1 MFSPKLSA
9 HSSLHIK
16 QKASFDNMPQVC
28 AAFKEPSFG
37 LPCVYDS
44 LWATLKR
51 AHFRCLF
58 PVVFCDHEFSSPL
71 SFSSSFCC
79 SISGAYI
86 KL

>member
-37 LPCVYDS
+37 PPCVYDS
-44 LWATLKR
+44 LWATLKC
-51 AHFRCLF
+51 APFQML
-58 PVVFCDHEFSSPL
+58 VSG
-71 SFSSSFCC
+71 SFS
-79 SISGAYI
+79 
-86 KL
+86 